1 MSKLRPSCHRFTKHT
16 KFVQDMCGFAPDEW
30 QLMELFKVSKDKLAL
45 SFIKN
50 RVGTHVPAK
59 RKSEELSNVLATMR
73 KVVAKKD

>member
-1 MSKLRPSCHRFTKHT
+1 
-16 KFVQDMCGFAPDEW
+16 MCGFAPDEW

-45 SFIKN
+45 NFIKN

>member
-1 MSKLRPSCHRFTKHT
+1 
-16 KFVQDMCGFAPDEW
+16 MCGFAPDEW